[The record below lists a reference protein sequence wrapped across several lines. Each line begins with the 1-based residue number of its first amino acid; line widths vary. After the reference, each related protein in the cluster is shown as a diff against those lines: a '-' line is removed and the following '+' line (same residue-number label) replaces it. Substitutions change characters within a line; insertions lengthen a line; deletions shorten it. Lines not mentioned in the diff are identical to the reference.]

1 MATNPRT
8 IIEKLPKP
16 IRRGA
21 ETVRVM
27 AALGVFSDPLK
38 LVKQWRHRAE
48 FQRLQ
53 KALFYH
59 RYASALL
66 LANEVGLFAALEKG
80 GRTIEQTA
88 GELGVNPRAA
98 EALLRILESEGAVE
112 RHGRRYQLSPFGAAY
127 LAPASTFSV
136 SPMLDLMA
144 AQAFA
149 LAEVPRCMKSG
160 GQPKVLDIFSKR
172 GRYRDFLAAVNAFV
186 DLAGRD
192 LLQQADLPEVKDFIV
207 GSMGVSMSALLLE
220 RFPEAK
226 VTYGCLAHLVREIP
240 RLREDYAVPANRV
253 TGMHAHGGDPSA
265 DRWGGESYDLV
276 FLTKKMILEP
286 EQRMGEKFA
295 AKAFEVLR
303 PGGAVVLWETI
314 HTDFRPTPLP
324 RAMEAV
330 MDLIASPTGLVNTE
344 NGVRSTLETIGYK
357 KVEIVPCLGGQTTF
371 VIARKP
377 G

>member
-1 MATNPRT
+1 
-8 IIEKLPKP
+8 
-16 IRRGA
+16 
-21 ETVRVM
+21 
-27 AALGVFSDPLK
+27 
-38 LVKQWRHRAE
+38 
-48 FQRLQ
+48 
-53 KALFYH
+53 
-59 RYASALL
+59 
-66 LANEVGLFAALEKG
+66 
-80 GRTIEQTA
+80 
-88 GELGVNPRAA
+88 
-98 EALLRILESEGAVE
+98 
-112 RHGRRYQLSPFGAAY
+112 
-127 LAPASTFSV
+127 
-136 SPMLDLMA
+136 
-144 AQAFA
+144 
-149 LAEVPRCMKSG
+149 
-160 GQPKVLDIFSKR
+160 
-172 GRYRDFLAAVNAFV
+172 
-186 DLAGRD
+186 
-192 LLQQADLPEVKDFIV
+192 
-207 GSMGVSMSALLLE
+207 MSALLLE